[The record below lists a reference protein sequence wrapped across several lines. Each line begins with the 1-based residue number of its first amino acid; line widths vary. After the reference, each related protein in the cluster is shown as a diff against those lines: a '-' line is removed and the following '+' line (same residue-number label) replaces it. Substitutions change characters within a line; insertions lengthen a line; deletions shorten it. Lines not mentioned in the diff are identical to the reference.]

1 MAFNFFIM
9 SVRKWLKIHS
19 PRNLAKKPD
28 VGARRALGRS
38 GLAGS
43 CGRCSRPNGGELD

>member
-28 VGARRALGRS
+28 VGALGGPWADPASR
-38 GLAGS
+38 GAVDAAH
-43 CGRCSRPNGGELD
+43 GRMVES